1 MNSWGDSID
10 IFLIGMGYSQL
21 IMCIQITVVP
31 FHVLSCYIF
40 IYWLEMGVAGAAWAS
55 NATALI
61 TLLIQIVYCHNKR
74 DISPAWF
81 WPTRRTLDN
90 LGGFLELALP
100 GVLMM
105 FLENL
110 NMQVLILM
118 ASLLQNSD

>member
-1 MNSWGDSID
+1 M
-10 IFLIGMGYSQL
+10 
-21 IMCIQITVVP
+21 TVVP

-40 IYWLEMGVAGAAWAS
+40 IYWLDMGVAGAAWAS
-55 NATALI
+55 NATAFI
-61 TLLIQIVYCHNKR
+61 TLLIQIVYCHNKQ
-74 DISPAWF
+74 DIRPAWF
-81 WPTRRTLDN
+81 WPTGRTLHN

-118 ASLLQNSD
+118 ASLL

>member
-1 MNSWGDSID
+1 MVTYIPGLLLNSWGDSID

-21 IMCIQITVVP
+21 IMWIQMTVVP

-40 IYWLEMGVAGAAWAS
+40 IYRLDMGVAGAAWAS

-61 TLLIQIVYCHNKR
+61 TLLIQIFYCHNKR
-74 DISPAWF
+74 DIRPAWF
-81 WPTRRTLDN
+81 LPTRRTLDN

-105 FLENL
+105 FL
-110 NMQVLILM
+110 
-118 ASLLQNSD
+118 